1 MKKIV
6 LSVWMGCAVLTIT
19 AAGTTHKIAK
29 GETLYAIAKKYH
41 VTVGALEKANGL
53 TAESK
58 LKLGQVL
65 TIPSGSTTAAKPAES
80 KPATTTTKGTAETKP
95 ADKPKTTAPT
105 NKPATTSAK
114 AITESK
120 SVEKPKTTAATKSTA
135 VAKPEATEKNK
146 TTVAAADVKEAG
158 THTVKKGES
167 LYSLARVYG
176 VTVRHLREANG
187 LADDAGVKIGQHLV
201 IPSKNPDAAYKP
213 AEAKPA
219 ATEPVRE
226 KAQTGHE
233 YLSSHDMPV
242 REKPKAPEK
251 KEDEIRITESATP
264 VKVSDEK
271 PTTPAVTD
279 QPKEVVKK
287 EVVKEEKMPPAR
299 PAETVLNGDVA
310 PTDYATVYDGYATKG
325 RRKVVYRG
333 IGGFL
338 KSETPGNQYL
348 ALYNYADMGSILKVT
363 NLMSKQAIYVKVIG
377 KVPQADVQGDIILK
391 LSSEAA
397 SQLKVNEDKFLVE
410 VSSYILP

>member
-6 LSVWMGCAVLTIT
+6 LTIWMGCAVL
-19 AAGTTHKIAK
+19 AMSAQGTTHKIAK

-41 VTVGALEKANGL
+41 VTVAALEKANGL

-65 TIPSGSTTAAKPAES
+65 TIPGGGAAAPKA
-80 KPATTTTKGTAETKP
+80 AT
-95 ADKPKTTAPT
+95 DSKTT
-105 NKPATTSAK
+105 
-114 AITESK
+114 
-120 SVEKPKTTAATKSTA
+120 EKPKVTTASKAPAATA
-135 VAKPEATEKNK
+135 RPEAEKPKGNAPATEP
-146 TTVAAADVKEAG
+146 AQAG
-158 THTVKKGES
+158 VHVVKKGES

-176 VTVRHLREANG
+176 VTVKNLREANG
-187 LADDAGVKIGQHLV
+187 LTDDAGVKIGQRLT
-201 IPSKNPDAAYKP
+201 IPSKNPDAAYQP
-213 AEAKPA
+213 ANHKPA
-219 ATEPVRE
+219 ATEAA
-226 KAQTGHE
+226 KAPAPTGHE

-251 KEDEIRITESATP
+251 KEEEIKIVESSTP
-264 VKVSDEK
+264 VKVTDDK
-271 PTTPAVTD
+271 PTTPPVSD

-287 EVVKEEKMPPAR
+287 EVVREEKMTPAK
-299 PAETVLNGDVA
+299 PAETVLNSDVA
-310 PTDYATVYDGYATKG
+310 PADYATVYDGYAAKG

-338 KSETPGNQYL
+338 KSENPGNQYL
-348 ALYNYADMGSILKVT
+348 ALYNYAEMGSILKVT

-397 SQLKVNEDKFLVE
+397 GQLKVSEDKFLVE

>member
-1 MKKIV
+1 
-6 LSVWMGCAVLTIT
+6 MGCAVLTMY

-53 TAESK
+53 TGESK
-58 LKLGQVL
+58 LKPGQVL
-65 TIPSGSTTAAKPAES
+65 TIPSGAAAPAKPAAES
-80 KPATTTTKGTAETKP
+80 KPATTGSKTTADSKPAEKPKSSTTVAKSTTNTKAEPTAKPKTATTTDTETKP
-95 ADKPKTTAPT
+95 AGAH
-105 NKPATTSAK
+105 
-114 AITESK
+114 
-120 SVEKPKTTAATKSTA
+120 V
-135 VAKPEATEKNK
+135 
-146 TTVAAADVKEAG
+146 
-158 THTVKKGES
+158 VKKGES

-176 VTVRHLREANG
+176 VTVHNLREANG
-187 LADDAGVKIGQHLV
+187 LADDAGVKVGQHLV

-213 AEAKPA
+213 AESKPSG
-219 ATEPVRE
+219 TEPVKD
-226 KAQTGHE
+226 KAQMGHE
-233 YLSSHDMPV
+233 YLSSHDMPA

-251 KEDEIRITESATP
+251 KEEEIRIVEASTP

-271 PTTPAVTD
+271 PTTPPVTD

-287 EVVKEEKMPPAR
+287 EVVKEEKTPPAK
-299 PAETVLNGDVA
+299 PAESALNSDVA
-310 PTDYATVYDGYATKG
+310 PADYATVYDGYATKG

-338 KSETPGNQYL
+338 KSENPGNQYL

-363 NLMSKQAIYVKVIG
+363 NLMSKQVIYVKVIG

-397 SQLKVNEDKFLVE
+397 GQLKVNEEKFLVE

>member
-1 MKKIV
+1 
-6 LSVWMGCAVLTIT
+6 MGCAVLTMS

-41 VTVGALEKANGL
+41 VTVAALEKANGL
-53 TAESK
+53 SAESK

-65 TIPSGSTTAAKPAES
+65 NIPAGGAKSTSDSKPMATAKPAAQDKATIKPPPPTVNKADAGERP
-80 KPATTTTKGTAETKP
+80 KPAIPGIEVKQ
-95 ADKPKTTAPT
+95 
-105 NKPATTSAK
+105 
-114 AITESK
+114 
-120 SVEKPKTTAATKSTA
+120 AAT
-135 VAKPEATEKNK
+135 
-146 TTVAAADVKEAG
+146 
-158 THTVKKGES
+158 HTIKKGES

-176 VTVRHLREANG
+176 VTVKNLRDANG
-187 LADDAGVKIGQHLV
+187 LAENAGVKIGQHLV

-213 AEAKPA
+213 AENNPALPEPAKPA
-219 ATEPVRE
+219 V
-226 KAQTGHE
+226 QDGHE
-233 YLSSHDMPV
+233 YLSSHDVPV

-251 KEDEIRITESATP
+251 KQEEIKIVEVPTP

-271 PTTPAVTD
+271 PTTPPVTD

-287 EVVKEEKMPPAR
+287 EIAKEEKMPPAK
-299 PAETVLNGDVA
+299 PAETVLNSDVA
-310 PTDYATVYDGYATKG
+310 PSDYAAVYDGYAAKG

-397 SQLKVNEDKFLVE
+397 GQLKVNEDKFLVE